1 MRRVFITLC
10 GVCFVLFNGQMQLH
24 AASKNLQAEMSQ
36 PASDLPRL
44 TLKEFK
50 KMRRETAIQ
59 VLDTRPGDI
68 FLQGFV
74 PKSINIGFKGP
85 FDHFLAQVFPNKAQ
99 KNFIDYRI
107 R

>member
-10 GVCFVLFNGQMQLH
+10 GVCIALFNGQMQLH
-24 AASKNLQAEMSQ
+24 AESKSHRVEMSQ

-50 KMRRETAIQ
+50 KLRRETAIQ
-59 VLDTRPGDI
+59 VLDTRSGDI

-74 PKSINIGFKGP
+74 SISEMLGQGFRSHWANYFASHWGT
-85 FDHFLAQVFPNKAQ
+85 FRLQ
-99 KNFIDYRI
+99 
-107 R
+107 